1 MHYKLEASPLLK
13 DYELRNPPVVVRVN
27 KFNEE
32 SAKEFGQKM
41 ALAHN
46 TGQSVIPVLIDSYG
60 GQVYSLMAMIACIR
74 ASELPV
80 ATIIEG
86 KAMSCGAVLFSFG
99 ADGMRYMDPDS
110 TIMIHEV
117 SSATWGKNEEIQAS
131 AEETKRLNDKI
142 LKMMGRNCGK
152 DEDFFVKKI
161 HEKGHADWFI
171 EAPEALSFN
180 LANHL
185 RVPRL
190 QIDVGV
196 DIKLV

>member
-13 DYELRNPPVVVRVN
+13 DYELRNPPIVVRVN

-41 ALAHN
+41 AMAHN
-46 TGQSVIPVLIDSYG
+46 TGQSVIPILIDSYG
-60 GQVYSLMAMIACIR
+60 GQVYSLMAMIACIK
-74 ASELPV
+74 AAELPV

-86 KAMSCGAVLFSFG
+86 KAMSCGAILFSFG
-99 ADGMRYMDPDS
+99 ADGMRYMDSDS

-152 DEDFFVKKI
+152 DEDFFLKKI
-161 HEKGHADWFI
+161 HDKGHADWFI
-171 EAPEALSFN
+171 EADEALSLN

-185 RVPRL
+185 RVPKL

>member
-1 MHYKLEASPLLK
+1 MHYKLNASPLLK
-13 DYELRNPPVVVRVN
+13 EYELRSNPIVVRVN
-27 KFNEE
+27 KFTEE
-32 SAKEFGQKM
+32 SAKEFAQKV
-41 ALAHN
+41 AAAHN
-46 TGQSVIPVLIDSYG
+46 TGQKVIPILIDSYG

-74 ASELPV
+74 AAELPV

-99 ADGMRYMDPDS
+99 DDGMRYMDKDA

-142 LKMMGRNCGK
+142 LQMMGRNCGK
-152 DEDFFVKKI
+152 PEDFFLKKI
-161 HEKGHADWFI
+161 HDKGHADWFI
-171 EAPEALSFN
+171 EADEALSFN

-185 RVPRL
+185 RVPKL

-196 DIKLV
+196 SIELV